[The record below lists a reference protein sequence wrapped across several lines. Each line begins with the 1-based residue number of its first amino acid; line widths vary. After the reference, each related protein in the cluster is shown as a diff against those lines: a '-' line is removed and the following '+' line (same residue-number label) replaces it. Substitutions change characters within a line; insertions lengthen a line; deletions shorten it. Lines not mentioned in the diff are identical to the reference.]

1 MSAMLPMMNESPAS
15 TPIAVEAWFDGAIS
29 VNPNGHAACGAIIK
43 ENGNVVAALNRY
55 IGVGPGMTVNVAE
68 YCGLLMVFEY
78 LSEHSIP
85 LALIRGDS
93 QMVIHQMRGLMKA
106 RSEKPYVPYYLRAR
120 AFRDRFPGWTYQWV
134 PREENDEADVQSKLP
149 LAGRGIDV
157 PSFDRQ
163 FHDAIERDRT

>member
-1 MSAMLPMMNESPAS
+1 MLPMMNESPES

-68 YCGLLMVFEY
+68 YCGLLMVFDWLKERG
-78 LSEHSIP
+78 IQT
-85 LALIRGDS
+85 AQIRGDS
-93 QMVIHQMRGLMKA
+93 QMVIHQMQGRMKA
-106 RSEKPYVPYYLRAR
+106 RGGKPYVPYYLRAR
-120 AFRDRFPGWTYQWV
+120 ALRDSFPKWTYQWI

-149 LAGRGIDV
+149 LAGRGVPV
-157 PSFDRQ
+157 PSFDRD
-163 FHDAIERDRT
+163 FYDAIERDRT